1 MAVAPFHG
9 GRGEGGQEVRPGGGI
24 DEGALGQGVGH
35 PVHAQVGELAGS
47 EGPHF
52 GLRRQEDGADE
63 AGQEAGRFQGAG
75 IQGLGEHHRGAVPG
89 LRQQAA
95 VEGGFD
101 VKHGTPRAL
110 ARRVYQGAAARFST

>member
-1 MAVAPFHG
+1 MHFETARAALDYTRVRAPFDG
-9 GRGEGGQEVRPGGGI
+9 VVLARP
-24 DEGALGQGVGH
+24 
-35 PVHAQVGELAGS
+35 AQVGELAGS